1 MTRSRTAADSTNDEA
16 STTGATPDDA
26 RTLERNP
33 RGRRDRQP
41 VRHGHHGCSG
51 PRPPTPPIS
60 SGRMAL
66 LRVKEVKA
74 VTDDIASTA
83 RRRDAVMYWGGLAG
97 LAAVIILERPAAGG
111 VGVAAE
117 RRRARPHRATT

>member
-1 MTRSRTAADSTNDEA
+1 
-16 STTGATPDDA
+16 
-26 RTLERNP
+26 
-33 RGRRDRQP
+33 
-41 VRHGHHGCSG
+41 
-51 PRPPTPPIS
+51 
-60 SGRMAL
+60 MAL